1 MSFSGNL
8 ELMTPV
14 RSSAR
19 LLLTFHSHMKTR
31 IGLVSNQG
39 RLGRSIT
46 HYVEV
51 TDAKELAAELTKLNA
66 KQAVLYFRD
75 RIGDGHTEGNPF
87 PVASVGDKEFKWAA
101 DVPKDGMRGIF
112 FDTK

>member
-1 MSFSGNL
+1 
-8 ELMTPV
+8 
-14 RSSAR
+14 
-19 LLLTFHSHMKTR
+19 MKTR

-46 HYVEV
+46 KYVEV
-51 TDAKELAAELTKLNA
+51 ADAKELAAELTKAGA

-87 PVASVGDKEFKWAA
+87 AAADLGEAQFKWAGE
-101 DVPKDGMRGIF
+101 VPKDGMRGIF
-112 FDTK
+112 FDTKG

>member
-1 MSFSGNL
+1 
-8 ELMTPV
+8 
-14 RSSAR
+14 
-19 LLLTFHSHMKTR
+19 MKTR

-39 RLGRSIT
+39 RLGRSVT

-51 TDAKELAAELTKLNA
+51 ADAKELAAELGKLGA

-87 PVASVGDKEFKWAA
+87 PVADLGDKHFKWAA
-101 DVPKDGMRGIF
+101 EVPKDGMRGIF

>member
-1 MSFSGNL
+1 
-8 ELMTPV
+8 
-14 RSSAR
+14 
-19 LLLTFHSHMKTR
+19 MKTR

-39 RLGRSIT
+39 RLGRSTT

-51 TDAKELAAELTKLNA
+51 VDAKELAAELGKLGA
-66 KQAVLYFRD
+66 KQAVLYWRD

-87 PVASVGDKEFKWAA
+87 ALSALDDSHFKWAA
-101 DVPKDGMRGIF
+101 ETPKDGMRGIF